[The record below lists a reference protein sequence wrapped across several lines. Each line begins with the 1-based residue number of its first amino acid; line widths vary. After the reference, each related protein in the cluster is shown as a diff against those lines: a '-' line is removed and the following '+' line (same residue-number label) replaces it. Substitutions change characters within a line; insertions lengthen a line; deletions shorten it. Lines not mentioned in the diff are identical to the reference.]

1 MKILKGFIIL
11 LIIAFLGLFLAYK
24 NGYYENSLNNKVM
37 LTNEEIE
44 QFESD
49 LEKGELSLDN
59 YHKKEKDYTT
69 NTSKMSLKIS
79 NKIENIINSSIKFI
93 FKKIGKF
100 VE

>member
-1 MKILKGFIIL
+1 MKIFKGVIIL
-11 LIIAFLGLFLAYK
+11 LIIVFLGLFLVYK
-24 NGYYENSLNNKVM
+24 NGYYENSLNNKVI

-49 LEKGELSLDN
+49 LKKGELSLDS
-59 YHKKEKDYTT
+59 YHKMEIDYTT

-93 FKKIGKF
+93 FKKIGNL